1 MDNDDSVFSEHDA
14 FIESIAMMRK
24 FRLDQKSE
32 AVNRRFRSRRSA
44 FTRKLRKVWG
54 TALDAYFRAAV
65 YATDLGRDLA
75 PELQSELDFEEPHL
89 VKVMVRLHAQACLVA
104 FEVWA
109 LLAAGFGQGALTR
122 WRTLHE
128 IATTMLFIHEHGED
142 VALRFWMHGGIER
155 SRLSRELEAA
165 GLEPLSAETIQEI
178 NADRES
184 LISRWGPN
192 FGDTYGWA
200 AAALGKEDKKR
211 APSFRDIE
219 ESLDVLPSDTR
230 WIYKWASNYVHPQVV
245 GITISLG
252 LPALY
257 PGSLSGPSVR
267 GLDWPGHAAMVS
279 LQHCTVAVAT
289 LRQNN
294 ERAIRIKVLTLLTE
308 EAIAAFKAAA
318 KSSRQISRQ

>member
-1 MDNDDSVFSEHDA
+1 
-14 FIESIAMMRK
+14 
-24 FRLDQKSE
+24 
-32 AVNRRFRSRRSA
+32 VNRRFRSRRSA

-89 VKVMVRLHAQACLVA
+89 AKVMVRLHAQACLVA

-165 GLEPLSAETIQEI
+165 GLEPLS
-178 NADRES
+178 
-184 LISRWGPN
+184 
-192 FGDTYGWA
+192 
-200 AAALGKEDKKR
+200 
-211 APSFRDIE
+211 
-219 ESLDVLPSDTR
+219 
-230 WIYKWASNYVHPQVV
+230 
-245 GITISLG
+245 
-252 LPALY
+252 
-257 PGSLSGPSVR
+257 GPSGKSTRPAGGGLRQR
-267 GLDWPGHAAMVS
+267 GAL
-279 LQHCTVAVAT
+279 AVAACAGP
-289 LRQNN
+289 RQTGGGG
-294 ERAIRIKVLTLLTE
+294 R
-308 EAIAAFKAAA
+308 
-318 KSSRQISRQ
+318 SSRRWRPRPLG